1 MHLKDEELVTG
12 LAGQEGGLDLL
23 AATFARVTTAVSFT
37 RMLTPLGNYFIAR
50 PAARA
55 AAGKIT
61 KETDVPLDAAV
72 VLGLSAGA
80 LHVWSADPMLNQVGE
95 YLGHV
100 PLERITAIEA
110 TPGAGKSS
118 RSPYKAATRSS
129 WRAAA
134 PAISSRPH
142 SASSVILPGN
152 QLDPHRPVRRGEPAL
167 TGTGPPLLL
176 PDLPITGRPERT
188 DTGRSALID
197 AQTRHRESAPLR
209 TDGALRL
216 SR

>member
-1 MHLKDEELVTG
+1 VHLKDEELVTG

-55 AAGKIT
+55 AAGKIS

-72 VLGLSAGA
+72 ALGLSADA

-100 PLERITAIEA
+100 PLEQITAIEA
-110 TPGAGKSS
+110 TPG
-118 RSPYKAATRSS
+118 RSWQKLTIIMQGGHRIELEGRGASHQL
-129 WRAAA
+129 AAA
-134 PAISSRPH
+134 F
-142 SASSVILPGN
+142 G
-152 QLDPHRPVRRGEPAL
+152 QLG
-167 TGTGPPLLL
+167 
-176 PDLPITGRPERT
+176 
-188 DTGRSALID
+188 DTAR
-197 AQTRHRESAPLR
+197 
-209 TDGALRL
+209 
-216 SR
+216 

>member
-23 AATFARVTTAVSFT
+23 AATFARVTTAASFT

-55 AAGKIT
+55 AASKIT

-72 VLGLSAGA
+72 VLGLSADA
-80 LHVWSADPMLNQVGE
+80 LHVWSADPMLNQVND

-110 TPGAGKSS
+110 IPG
-118 RSPYKAATRSS
+118 RSWQKLTIIMQGGHQIELEGRGASHQL
-129 WRAAA
+129 AAA
-134 PAISSRPH
+134 F
-142 SASSVILPGN
+142 
-152 QLDPHRPVRRGEPAL
+152 RRSDSP
-167 TGTGPPLLL
+167 T
-176 PDLPITGRPERT
+176 
-188 DTGRSALID
+188 
-197 AQTRHRESAPLR
+197 
-209 TDGALRL
+209 
-216 SR
+216 